1 VKHLFRSCPAVLI
14 VAMFAVPATA
24 ADWPQ
29 WMGPN
34 RDDVWSETGIV
45 DVFPASGPKEL
56 WRSKIGGGYSGPA
69 VANGKVYVMDK
80 INKGGVQDP
89 ANQFDTTTKV
99 PSVERILCLNAET
112 GKEIWK
118 HEYDCDYT
126 ISYRAGPRCTTTVS
140 GGKVYALG
148 AMGNLVCLD
157 AEKGTRIW
165 GKEFPKDYE
174 VKVPMWGFAGHPL
187 VYKNLLICLVGGKDS
202 VVVAFDKDTGKEVW
216 KALNAPEPG
225 YCPPTLIEAGG
236 VTQLVIWHPA
246 AINGLDPETGKVYWT
261 KAIKPNSGMS
271 IMAPRQSGDLL
282 YTGGNGGAQIVL
294 KMLKDKPDVEVV
306 WSQEAVPF
314 GKKPPA
320 RGMAPINMTPIVQ
333 SGVIYGVDQAGM
345 LRAIQPENGN
355 RLWWTFKPVIGKD
368 EEEDFSGAGTGTVF
382 IVKNDDRFFLFAET
396 GDLVIAKMT
405 SKGYEELGRATLLER
420 TGAAFGRKVVWS
432 HPAFANKCVFARND
446 KEIVCYSLA
455 K

>member
-1 VKHLFRSCPAVLI
+1 VNLLLRTGPIILV
-14 VAMFAVPATA
+14 VATLAVPVAA

-34 RDDVWSETGIV
+34 RDDVWTETGIMES
-45 DVFPASGPKEL
+45 FPASGPKEL

-69 VANGKVYVMDK
+69 VADGKVYVMDK

-89 ANQFDTTTKV
+89 TNQFDTTTKV
-99 PSVERILCLNAET
+99 PTIERILCLDAVN

-118 HEYDCDYT
+118 YEYECEYS

-148 AMGNLVCLD
+148 AMGHLVCLD
-157 AEKGTRIW
+157 AAKGTRIW
-165 GKEFPKDYE
+165 GKDFSKDYS
-174 VKVPMWGFAGHPL
+174 VKVPIWGFAGHPL

-202 VVVAFDKDTGKEVW
+202 VVVAFEKDSGKEVW
-216 KALNAPEPG
+216 KGLDAPEPG
-225 YCPPTLIEAGG
+225 YSPPTLIEAGG

-246 AINGLDPETGKVYWT
+246 AINGLNPETGKVYWT
-261 KAIKPNSGMS
+261 HKIKPNSGMS

-282 YTGGNGGAQIVL
+282 YAGGNGGAQIVL
-294 KMLKDKPDVEVV
+294 KLLKDKPDVEVV
-306 WSQEAVPF
+306 WTQEPVPF
-314 GKKPPA
+314 GKKAPA
-320 RGMAPINMTPIVQ
+320 RGMAPINMTPFVQ
-333 SGVIYGVDQAGM
+333 SGVIYGVDQGGM
-345 LRAIQPENGN
+345 MRAIQPETGN

-368 EEEDFSGAGTGTVF
+368 EEEDFSGAGTGTAF
-382 IVKNDDRFFLFAET
+382 IVKNGDRFFLFAET
-396 GDLVIAKMT
+396 GDLVMAKMT

-420 TGAAFGRKVVWS
+420 TGVAFGRKVVWS
-432 HPAFANKCVFARND
+432 HPAFSDKCVFARND